1 MGGRGVL
8 GLTPGGGW
16 VFVFVALCLARPCG
30 RCGRCACGYA
40 LSYILGVV
48 PP

>member
-16 VFVFVALCLARPCG
+16 VFVFVFA
-30 RCGRCACGYA
+30 RCASRGCADAAGGA
-40 LSYILGVV
+40 RVV
-48 PP
+48 MR

>member
-1 MGGRGVL
+1 ML

-16 VFVFVALCLARPCG
+16 VFVFVLLVRCAERG
-30 RCGRCACGYA
+30 RADAAAGGASACGYA